1 MEKLKHIAVVLI
13 ALFLFL
19 MLPVMHYVDVGA
31 YLSGD
36 LDAVSRASD
45 EIPERPE
52 GELIVLI
59 NKEKHGKYLEE
70 WNNFFLEQDVGVI
83 MEDIHCLVM
92 TSDPA
97 GVQLAERY
105 QARLAENQMT
115 IRKENPVLVSSMGE
129 EGMFDM
135 IILSR
140 EASEDFGF
148 SDFGENILVIEVKGE

>member
-36 LDAVSRASD
+36 PDAVSHASG
-45 EIPERPE
+45 EIPDEPT
-52 GELIVLI
+52 GEFFVVL
-59 NKEKHGKYLEE
+59 NREKHGKYIEE
-70 WNNFFLEQDVGVI
+70 WEKFFLEQDAGVI
-83 MEDIHCLVM
+83 MEDISCMVM

-105 QARLAENQMT
+105 QARLAENQMALQ
-115 IRKENPVLVSSMGE
+115 KENPVLVSSMGE
-129 EGMFDM
+129 AGMFDL
-135 IILSR
+135 IIMSHEMA
-140 EASEDFGF
+140 EAFEVWDFGA
-148 SDFGENILVIEVKGE
+148 DALVIEVKGE

>member
-70 WNNFFLEQDVGVI
+70 YVGVI

-92 TSDPA
+92 TSGPA